1 MSAAGASAMTE
12 AFKAIGLQQAMLI
25 IPTLSV
31 ALGVVLYFGSR
42 TIRGDI
48 ARREARLQLAIAN
61 AV

>member
-1 MSAAGASAMTE
+1 MTE